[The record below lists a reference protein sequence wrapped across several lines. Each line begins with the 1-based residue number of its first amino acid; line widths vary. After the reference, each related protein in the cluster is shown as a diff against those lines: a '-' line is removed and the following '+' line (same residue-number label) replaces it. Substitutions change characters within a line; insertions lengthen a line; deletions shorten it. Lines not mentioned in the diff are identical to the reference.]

1 MWICM
6 GKPMCR
12 ESTNLKSGTC
22 QRQRDGRVAER
33 GVGLEAGAEREARR
47 DWTDGNMPNCD
58 FATAIAAER
67 LASVA
72 QAIVSCLPISGG
84 WAGSLKRRLDVSR
97 AD

>member
-1 MWICM
+1 MNLY
-6 GKPMCR
+6 GQAYVQ

-22 QRQRDGRVAER
+22 QWQRNGRVAER
-33 GVGLEAGAEREARR
+33 GVGLEAGAEREAGR

-97 AD
+97 TD